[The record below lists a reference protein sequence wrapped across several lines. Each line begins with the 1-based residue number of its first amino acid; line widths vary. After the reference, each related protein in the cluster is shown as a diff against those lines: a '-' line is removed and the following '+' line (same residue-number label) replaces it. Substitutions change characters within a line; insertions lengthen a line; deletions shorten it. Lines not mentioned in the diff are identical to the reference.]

1 MCNLLKFKNFPISTY
16 PSSVSAKWLE
26 TELYSS
32 LVLYL
37 QTLCVQT
44 NLMWCKY
51 GIDQGAVICDET
63 IHSIERVILSDIIIE
78 TLGKIDV
85 SFIVYLLSSRF
96 DGERSVVSGRELS
109 ATAFVTGARF
119 FVPMSDRSFD

>member
-1 MCNLLKFKNFPISTY
+1 M
-16 PSSVSAKWLE
+16 
-26 TELYSS
+26 
-32 LVLYL
+32 
-37 QTLCVQT
+37 
-44 NLMWCKY
+44 
-51 GIDQGAVICDET
+51 
-63 IHSIERVILSDIIIE
+63 ILSDIIIE